1 MTIELAQ
8 QIWMGIAIYFAL
20 GAAFALVFLTL
31 LLRRFDA
38 NARVS
43 APLQFRLIIL
53 PGVMALWPIL
63 LILSLRPRQNAA
75 DAEHVA

>member
-8 QIWMGIAIYFAL
+8 QIWMGVVIYFAL
-20 GAAFALVFLTL
+20 GAAFALIFLTL

-53 PGVMALWPIL
+53 PGVMALWPVL
-63 LILSLRPRQNAA
+63 LILSLRPRRGGATTEHAA
-75 DAEHVA
+75 